1 MKNGK
6 YLTQRAIIKSRGWSK
21 RLIDKYLV
29 TPDKSATNPYYATG
43 PQMKLYYVWRVIE
56 VENDDAFKVD
66 YLQTQERKEAG
77 KLASETYKNKLE
89 QHLIEWLNKVEKKIK
104 IVQMPVDKLIKKAIK
119 HYNTIHAE
127 RIDEGEKVLV
137 NFKIDEELIEKF
149 TDIECDQIDVLF
161 LRRITMNYLRH
172 NFNQYDVLLE
182 ESNIKYWKEEAYTKM
197 KSIIQQRIFEKYP
210 YLEYY

>member
-1 MKNGK
+1 MRNGK
-6 YLTQRAIIKSRGWSK
+6 YFTQKAIINSRGWSK

-29 TPDKSATNPYYATG
+29 SPDKKATNPYYTSG
-43 PQMKLYYVWRVIE
+43 PKMKLYCVWRVIE
-56 VENDDAFKVD
+56 AENDKEFKED
-66 YLQTQERKEAG
+66 FIQTQKNKEMGRAASDIYKSKLEKQLKDWLEKVERK
-77 KLASETYKNKLE
+77 
-89 QHLIEWLNKVEKKIK
+89 VK
-104 IVQMPVDKLIKKAIK
+104 IVQMPVDKLIKKAIR

-127 RIDEGEKVLV
+127 KIDEGEKALV
-137 NFKIDEELIEKF
+137 NFKIDEGLIEKF